1 MKLTDMI
8 IETSSLDKKEWRLI
22 NKAYEKI
29 TSAENFSDQP
39 ASDEWLEYLEKNHIL
54 NASGNDN
61 EDLVDGLI
69 GVLKQLGYAVVDD
82 PDGDRF
88 DYPSKL
94 IFKK

>member
-8 IETSSLDKKEWRLI
+8 TEMASPNKRDTQINIAFKKMLANPDFNE
-22 NKAYEKI
+22 E
-29 TSAENFSDQP
+29 P
-39 ASDEWLEYLEKNHIL
+39 ASDAWLEYLEKNHIL
-54 NASGNDN
+54 NASGTDY

-69 GVLKQLGYAVVDD
+69 GVLNQLGYAVVDD
-82 PDGDRF
+82 PDGEYF